1 MAGEKRTKTVIG
13 RAALI
18 GALAALALL
27 IAVTIYW
34 IVLNVHS
41 WAVAQPRYSPAS
53 DFVGPMFYF
62 LLYSLPVSLVGAI
75 VGTVAGL
82 IVRLVSSATRRLRA
96 RGTEP

>member
-18 GALAALALL
+18 GALATLALL

-41 WAVAQPRYSPAS
+41 WAVA
-53 DFVGPMFYF
+53 
-62 LLYSLPVSLVGAI
+62 
-75 VGTVAGL
+75 
-82 IVRLVSSATRRLRA
+82 
-96 RGTEP
+96 